1 MKKDNSIV
9 AIAKK
14 AGVSKTTV
22 SLVLN
27 GKAEQ
32 YRIGKATVERV
43 QGIIDDIGYVPNE
56 MARGLRLKKTKTL
69 GLVVGDLANYFSSQ
83 IEKSVEYYARQ
94 SGYTLI
100 IGGTNNDPAKEVE
113 VIDSMLARS
122 VDGLIL
128 VSSRKDIKE
137 IKASLSKDI
146 PIVFLDRKVQRG
158 DSVAVTSSNR
168 KGMSLLTEGLI
179 SKGYGDFSYL
189 AGLSAVST
197 SKERLAGFK
206 DALKKAGL
214 PLKDTVIIK
223 SGFSANEGEDAALK
237 IFSAKQMPRTIIC
250 ASYTIFEGLLNYLK
264 TTSQQSH
271 LKKIKIGVFDNH
283 PLMDFLPFGVDSVVQ
298 DADQLGRSA
307 VELLIN
313 KLEKNLRSRSVEVE
327 TTIIERE
334 F

>member
-1 MKKDNSIV
+1 MKKENSIV

-14 AGVSKTTV
+14 AGVSKATV

-32 YRIGKATVERV
+32 HRIGKATVARV
-43 QGIIDDIGYVPNE
+43 QGIIDDTGYVPNE
-56 MARGLRLKKTKTL
+56 MARALRLKKTKTL
-69 GLVVGDLANYFSSQ
+69 GLVVGDLANYFFSQ

-94 SGYTLI
+94 AGYTLI

-137 IKASLSKDI
+137 IKDSLSKDI
-146 PIVFLDRKVQRG
+146 PIVFLDRKIQG
-158 DSVAVTSSNR
+158 GGSVAVTSSNR

-179 SKGYGDFSYL
+179 SKGYRDFAYL
-189 AGLSAVST
+189 AGLSTVST
-197 SKERLAGFK
+197 SRERLDGFK

-214 PLKDTVIIK
+214 PLDDAIVIK
-223 SGFSANEGEDAALK
+223 SGFSATDGEDAALK
-237 IFSAKQMPRTIIC
+237 LFSAKQMSHTIIC

-264 TTSQQSH
+264 TTSQQGY
-271 LKKIKIGVFDNH
+271 LEKIKIGVFDNH
-283 PLMDFLPFGVDSVVQ
+283 PLIDFLPFGVDTVVQ
-298 DADQLGRSA
+298 DSDQLGRAA

-313 KLEKNLRSRSVEVE
+313 KLERNARSRSVEVE